1 MPSSPKRFDCVAFQ
15 RQRREELA
23 RATRH
28 LSQRE
33 FHAWVGGLAARN
45 PELRALREQIEQGT
59 GPSPASPAEPESGG
73 EERS

>member
-1 MPSSPKRFDCVAFQ
+1 MPSSPKRFDCVSFQ

-33 FHAWVGGLAARN
+33 FHAWVNGLAARN
-45 PELRALREQIEQGT
+45 PELRALREQIERGAR
-59 GPSPASPAEPESGG
+59 PSPASPPESEGGG
-73 EERS
+73 EERG